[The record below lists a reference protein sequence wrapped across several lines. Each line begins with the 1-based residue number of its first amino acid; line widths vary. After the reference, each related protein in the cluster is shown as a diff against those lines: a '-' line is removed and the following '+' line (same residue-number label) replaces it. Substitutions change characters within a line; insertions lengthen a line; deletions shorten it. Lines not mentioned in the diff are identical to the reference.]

1 MKMKWT
7 TEQIMRAA
15 YLRLQEKMSWPSI
28 KKQMEKEGHPVRSAD
43 NYGQTIRKYIKEY
56 ELSFGDS
63 EDVKETKK
71 TDWRSDPATRK
82 QCRYIAAMT
91 LPNGTVEGI
100 RKLTQELV
108 DSSKRGEFNKQ
119 TAAEQIN
126 LLEKQSLAEIKK
138 PDKQNNLLYQGN
150 SIRWSS
156 KEDYILVEWMN
167 EHKDGE
173 QGFPPNLNRTP
184 RACRERW
191 IRNLKELTPS
201 IKTVRKDGTYTL
213 KEDKSPVV
221 EKVIDKR
228 TPLNRLNN
236 ESTDYPN
243 THKAWTYDES
253 LNALVMWHSLTI
265 DDARNMFGRPY
276 WVIAKHV
283 EKHFDFTY
291 AESKSLLMKATEI
304 KNQLEDNMKPEKKP
318 SLLKRWKAKRNAKK
332 QGRLEKKLAKAQRK
346 LKKMGVEINE

>member
-1 MKMKWT
+1 MKIKWT

-15 YLRLQEKMSWPSI
+15 YLRIQKKMSWPSI

-56 ELSFGDS
+56 QLSFDDS
-63 EDVKETKK
+63 EDVEETKK
-71 TDWRSDPATRK
+71 NDWRSDPATRK
-82 QCRYIAAMT
+82 QCRYIAALT
-91 LPNGTVEGI
+91 LPNGTVEGV

-119 TAAEQIN
+119 TAAEQIV
-126 LLEKQSLAEIKK
+126 LLEKQSLLEIKRSN
-138 PDKQNNLLYQGN
+138 KQSDNLLHQGN
-150 SIRWSS
+150 TVRWSS
-156 KEDYILVEWMN
+156 KEDYILVEWMKK
-167 EHKDGE
+167 HKDGE

-191 IRNLKELTPS
+191 MRSLKELTPS
-201 IKTVRKDGTYTL
+201 IKTVRKDGTYSL

-221 EKVIDKR
+221 EKAIGKR
-228 TPLNRLNN
+228 TRLNRLND

-253 LNALVMWHSLTI
+253 LEAMVMWHNLSI
-265 DDARNMFGRPY
+265 DGARERFGRPY

-283 EKHFDFTY
+283 EKHYDFTY
-291 AESKSLLMKATEI
+291 AESKSLLMEATAMKNRMKANKEA
-304 KNQLEDNMKPEKKP
+304 EKKT

-332 QGRLEKKLAKAQRK
+332 QGRLEKKLAKTQRK
-346 LKKMGVEINE
+346 LNKMGLE